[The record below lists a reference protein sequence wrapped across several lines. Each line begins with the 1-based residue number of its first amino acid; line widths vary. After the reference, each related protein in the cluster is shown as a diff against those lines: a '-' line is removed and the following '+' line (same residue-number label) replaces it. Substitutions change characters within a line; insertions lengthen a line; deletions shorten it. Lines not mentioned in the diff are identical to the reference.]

1 MSSSTKTPVK
11 RTRKKSTKKTTAK
24 KTTRKTTANKATRK
38 ATTKKTTK
46 TAVKKDKIKELPNVS
61 LKRNQEQVEEIT
73 LCVLRVRGAHGMRRT
88 IQRTLHLMNLYSVN
102 SATILR
108 STPIIRGMLQKSK
121 DYISFGPVS
130 EEYLK
135 KMLKKRARLSGNK
148 LLTDAHVRRTTV
160 YKSVDALAKAIY
172 QGKIQL
178 KEVKDL
184 KPVFRLHPPIGGYP
198 GSIKKAVGAG
208 GTLGNVGDKINIYL
222 KKMI

>member
-11 RTRKKSTKKTTAK
+11 KRTVKKSSKKTTRKTTAK
-24 KTTRKTTANKATRK
+24 KTTRKTTA
-38 ATTKKTTK
+38 KKTSK
-46 TAVKKDKIKELPNVS
+46 KIEKKVKNVELPTIS
-61 LKRNQEQVEEIT
+61 LKKNQKQDEEIT

-121 DYISFGPVS
+121 DYISFGPIS
-130 EEYLK
+130 EDILK
-135 KMLKKRARLSGNK
+135 NVLKKRARLTGNK
-148 LLTDAHVRRTTV
+148 MLTDTHVRQTTV
-160 YKSVDALAKAIY
+160 YKSIDDLAKAIY

-198 GSIKKAVGAG
+198 GSIKKPVGAG
-208 GTLGNVGDKINIYL
+208 GTLGNVGSKINIYL

>member
-11 RTRKKSTKKTTAK
+11 RTKKSSK
-24 KTTRKTTANKATRK
+24 KTTRKTTTRK
-38 ATTKKTTK
+38 TTKKTTTRK
-46 TAVKKDKIKELPNVS
+46 TTNKVEKKVKNVELPIIS
-61 LKRNQEQVEEIT
+61 LKKNQEQVEDIT

-102 SATILR
+102 SATILK

-130 EEYLK
+130 EDILK
-135 KMLKKRARLSGNK
+135 NMLKKRARLTGNK
-148 LLTDAHVRRTTV
+148 MLTDAHVRRSTV
-160 YKSVDALAKAIY
+160 YKSVDGLAKAIY

-178 KEVKDL
+178 REVKDL

-198 GSIKKAVGAG
+198 GSIKKPVGAG
-208 GTLGNVGDKINIYL
+208 GTLGNVGNKINIYL

>member
-11 RTRKKSTKKTTAK
+11 RTRKKSTKKTTAR
-24 KTTRKTTANKATRK
+24 KTTRKTTAKKA
-38 ATTKKTTK
+38 TK
-46 TAVKKDKIKELPNVS
+46 TAVKKDKIEELPNVS

-121 DYISFGPVS
+121 DYISFGPIS

-148 LLTDAHVRRTTV
+148 FLTDAHVRRTTV
-160 YKSVDALAKAIY
+160 YKSIDDLAKAIY
-172 QGKIQL
+172 KGKIQL

-208 GTLGNVGDKINIYL
+208 GTLGNVGSKINIYL

>member
-24 KTTRKTTANKATRK
+24 KTTRKTAAKK
-38 ATTKKTTK
+38 ATTKKISK
-46 TAVKKDKIKELPNVS
+46 TAVKKDKIEELPNVS

-102 SATILR
+102 SATLIR
-108 STPIIRGMLQKSK
+108 STPITRGMLQKSK
-121 DYISFGPVS
+121 DYISFGPIS

-160 YKSVDALAKAIY
+160 YKSIDDLAKAIY
-172 QGKIQL
+172 KGKIQL

-208 GTLGNVGDKINIYL
+208 GTLGNVGSKINIYL

>member
-11 RTRKKSTKKTTAK
+11 RTKKSSK
-24 KTTRKTTANKATRK
+24 KTTRKTTTRK
-38 ATTKKTTK
+38 TTKKTITK
-46 TAVKKDKIKELPNVS
+46 KTTRKTTKKVEKKVKNIELPTIS
-61 LKRNQEQVEEIT
+61 LKKKQEQVEDIT

-102 SATILR
+102 SATILK

-121 DYISFGPVS
+121 DYISFGPIS
-130 EEYLK
+130 EDILK
-135 KMLKKRARLSGNK
+135 NILKKRARLTGNK
-148 LLTDAHVRRTTV
+148 MLTDAHVRRTTV
-160 YKSVDALAKAIY
+160 YKSIDALAKAIY

-198 GSIKKAVGAG
+198 GSIKKPVGAG
-208 GTLGNVGDKINIYL
+208 GTLGNVGSKINIYL

>member
-11 RTRKKSTKKTTAK
+11 KTRKKSTKKTTAK
-24 KTTRKTTANKATRK
+24 KTTAKKATRK
-38 ATTKKTTK
+38 ATTRKTIKK
-46 TAVKKDKIKELPNVS
+46 AVKKDKIEELQNVS
-61 LKRNQEQVEEIT
+61 LKRNQKQEQEIT

-121 DYISFGPVS
+121 DYISFGPIS

-135 KMLKKRARLSGNK
+135 KMLKKRARLTGNK
-148 LLTDAHVRRTTV
+148 MLTDSHIRRTTV
-160 YKSVDALAKAIY
+160 YKSIDGLAKAIY

-198 GSIKKAVGAG
+198 GSIKKSIGAG
-208 GTLGNVGDKINIYL
+208 GTLGNVGSKINIYL

>member
-11 RTRKKSTKKTTAK
+11 RTKKSSK
-24 KTTRKTTANKATRK
+24 KTTRKTTTRK
-38 ATTKKTTK
+38 TTKKTTTRK
-46 TAVKKDKIKELPNVS
+46 TTKKVEKKVKNIELPTIS
-61 LKRNQEQVEEIT
+61 LKKKQEQVEEIT

-130 EEYLK
+130 EDILK
-135 KMLKKRARLSGNK
+135 NMLKKRARLSGNK
-148 LLTDAHVRRTTV
+148 MLTDTHVRRTTV
-160 YKSVDALAKAIY
+160 YKSVDALGKAIY

>member
-1 MSSSTKTPVK
+1 
-11 RTRKKSTKKTTAK
+11 
-24 KTTRKTTANKATRK
+24 
-38 ATTKKTTK
+38 
-46 TAVKKDKIKELPNVS
+46 
-61 LKRNQEQVEEIT
+61 
-73 LCVLRVRGAHGMRRT
+73 MRRT

-121 DYISFGPVS
+121 DYISFGPIS
-130 EEYLK
+130 EDILK
-135 KMLKKRARLSGNK
+135 NVLKKRARLTGNK
-148 LLTDAHVRRTTV
+148 MLTDTHVRLTTV
-160 YKSVDALAKAIY
+160 YKSIDDLAKAIY
-172 QGKIQL
+172 KGKIQL

-208 GTLGNVGDKINIYL
+208 GTLGNVGSKINIYL

>member
-1 MSSSTKTPVK
+1 MSSSTKTPAK
-11 RTRKKSTKKTTAK
+11 RTRKKSSK
-24 KTTRKTTANKATRK
+24 KTTRKTTTKKTVRK
-38 ATTKKTTK
+38 TTTKKTTK
-46 TAVKKDKIKELPNVS
+46 KTVTKKVVDKSLELPTIS
-61 LKRNQEQVEEIT
+61 LRKNQKQEQEIT
-73 LCVLRVRGAHGMRRT
+73 LCVLRVRGAHGMKRT

-108 STPIIRGMLQKSK
+108 STPIVRGMLQKAK
-121 DYISFGPVS
+121 DYISFGPIS

-135 KMLKKRARLSGNK
+135 KMLKKRARLTGNK
-148 LLTDAHVRRTTV
+148 MLTDAHVRRTTV
-160 YKSVDALAKAIY
+160 YKSVDGLAKAIY

-198 GSIKKAVGAG
+198 GSIKKPVGAG
-208 GTLGNVGDKINIYL
+208 GTLGNVGAKINLYL

>member
-11 RTRKKSTKKTTAK
+11 RTKKSSK
-24 KTTRKTTANKATRK
+24 KTTRKTTTRK
-38 ATTKKTTK
+38 KTKKTTTRK
-46 TAVKKDKIKELPNVS
+46 TTKKVEKKVKNVELPNIS
-61 LKRNQEQVEEIT
+61 LKKNQKQVEDIT

>member
-11 RTRKKSTKKTTAK
+11 RTKKSSK
-24 KTTRKTTANKATRK
+24 KTTRKTTTRK
-38 ATTKKTTK
+38 TTRKTTTRKTTKKVEK
-46 TAVKKDKIKELPNVS
+46 KVKNVELPTIS

-130 EEYLK
+130 EDILK
-135 KMLKKRARLSGNK
+135 NMLKKRARLTGNK
-148 LLTDAHVRRTTV
+148 MLTDSHIRRTTV